1 MARPKKTLKAKEP
14 IKLRSR
20 VIANGNRTLYL
31 DKYVKGVREYEYLK
45 LYLVPVTDG
54 ASKLANENTLK
65 AANAIKAQR
74 ILELT
79 NGVGGIKTGGI
90 KGKILLTDWFD
101 VVAKQKKE
109 KGYTEETQLHYVSTK
124 RHIANYVGG
133 RKIRLCDVD

>member
-109 KGYTEETQLHYVSTK
+109 KGYTE
-124 RHIANYVGG
+124 I
-133 RKIRLCDVD
+133 LCLSV